1 MAETVG
7 SGEPTTVTA
16 GNTWTWTR
24 SFASYAP
31 SETGG
36 TWTLSYAIL
45 GAAKLVWDAAWV
57 TTSGAIWTVTIPAAS
72 TATLPAGTY
81 QWTAILTG
89 GSGYAGQRF
98 TPAAG
103 VFTVAANPSKLN
115 AGDTLSFAEKTLAV
129 VEAALEGRLT
139 ADMQSYSIGGRA
151 VTAIPVSE
159 LFAIRNRLKTEVW
172 RIQNPGK
179 PLPGFAIRFGPVGD
193 PV

>member
-1 MAETVG
+1 MADSVQ

-24 SFASYAP
+24 SFPNYAP
-31 SETGG
+31 TETGG

-45 GAAKLVWDAAWV
+45 GADKLVWDASWV
-57 TTSGAIWTVTIPAAS
+57 SSSGGVWTVTIPAAS
-72 TATLPAGTY
+72 TTTLTAGTY

-103 VFTVAANPSKLN
+103 VFTVAANPATLK
-115 AGDTLSFAEKTLAV
+115 AGDTLSSAAKNLAL

-139 ADMQSYSIGGRA
+139 ADMQSYSIGGRS

-159 LFAIRNRLKTEVW
+159 LYALRAQFRNELW
-172 RIQNPGK
+172 RERNPGK
-179 PLPGFAIRFGPVGD
+179 AGPVRL
-193 PV
+193 VAFR